1 MTRPVLRRTPCSD
14 RAQAF
19 GVVVEVDVVEV
30 TGDVVDGV
38 VVDGVVVD
46 GVVVDGVV
54 VDRDVVGAG
63 GGRWGGHDVVV
74 LEAEAPYAD
83 PAGAPIAGTG

>member
-1 MTRPVLRRTPCSD
+1 
-14 RAQAF
+14 
-19 GVVVEVDVVEV
+19 VVVEVDVVEV

-38 VVDGVVVD
+38 VVDGV
-46 GVVVDGVV
+46 
-54 VDRDVVGAG
+54 VVGAG